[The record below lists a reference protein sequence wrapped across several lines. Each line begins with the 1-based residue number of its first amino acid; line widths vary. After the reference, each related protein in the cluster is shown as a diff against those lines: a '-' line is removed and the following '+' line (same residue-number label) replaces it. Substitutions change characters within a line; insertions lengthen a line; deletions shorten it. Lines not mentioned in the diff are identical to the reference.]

1 MSCDPPADS
10 PKTYTTI
17 VSGKIIT
24 PGRAADPSK
33 GSTIGTAKVW
43 ANPARRAAAKADGTY
58 SLKVTHSGTFTITA
72 DYTGTDGNYKA
83 SAPKTINT
91 SAQNIDDQN
100 IALKYGH
107 TTSASGSVRV
117 YPDGVAESVLAGIPG
132 TRTNGVTVI
141 VEVEGVE
148 VARGITKHI
157 GGSDGEYNINDIP
170 HNGTLTIKGSLTGMG
185 TGSMNFID
193 VKNKPVHRNI
203 LLGP

>member
-1 MSCDPPADS
+1 M
-10 PKTYTTI
+10 

-43 ANPARRAAAKADGTY
+43 ANPKEKVNVKADGSY

-72 DYTGTDGNYKA
+72 DYTGTDGNYRA

-91 SAQNIDDQN
+91 SAQNI
-100 IALKYGH
+100 ALKYGH
-107 TTSASGSVRV
+107 TTVANGSVLV
-117 YPDGVAESVLAGIPG
+117 YPGGVADSVLAGIAG

-148 VARGITKHI
+148 VARGITKNI

-170 HNGTLTIKGSLTGMG
+170 HNGTLTIKGSLTGMR
-185 TGSMNFID
+185 TSSMNLFD
-193 VKNKPVHRNI
+193 VKNKPVHSNI

>member
-10 PKTYTTI
+10 PKTYTTT

-33 GSTIGTAKVW
+33 GRSISKAEVW
-43 ANPARRAAAKADGTY
+43 ADPARKAAAKADGSY

-107 TTSASGSVRV
+107 TTVANGSVLV
-117 YPDGVAESVLAGIPG
+117 YPGGVADSVLAGIAG

-148 VARGITKHI
+148 VARGITKNI

-185 TGSMNFID
+185 TESINIID
-193 VKNKPVHRNI
+193 FKNKSFRRKI

>member
-10 PKTYTTI
+10 PKTYTTT

-33 GSTIGTAKVW
+33 GSAIGTAKVW
-43 ANPARRAAAKADGTY
+43 ANPKEKANVKADGNY
-58 SLKVTHSGTFTITA
+58 SLKVTHSGTFRITA

-91 SAQNIDDQN
+91 SAQNIDDQD

-107 TTSASGSVRV
+107 TTVANGSVLV
-117 YPDGVAESVLAGIPG
+117 YPGGVADSVLAGITG

-148 VARGITKHI
+148 VARGITKNI
-157 GGSDGEYNINDIP
+157 GGSDGEYHINDIS
-170 HNGTLTIKGSLTGMG
+170 HNGTLTIKGSLTGMR
-185 TGSMNFID
+185 TDSITLLD
-193 VKNKPVHRNI
+193 VKNKTVRRNI